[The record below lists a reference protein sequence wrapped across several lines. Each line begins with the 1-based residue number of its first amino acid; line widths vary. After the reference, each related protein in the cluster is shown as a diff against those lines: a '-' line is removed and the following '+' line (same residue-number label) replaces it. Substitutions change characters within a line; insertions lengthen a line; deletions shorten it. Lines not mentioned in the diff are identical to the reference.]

1 MKIRD
6 LMGNSIKGVIDS
18 FQQQHI
24 EKFYIYNNKIF
35 QIIRVQKV
43 AEENKLSSRKN
54 FVHIL
59 FKNVITNKINSTTV
73 SFDVFNQRTFY
84 SLYKNAH
91 KKLIE
96 ED

>member
-1 MKIRD
+1 MKIKD
-6 LMGNSIKGVIDS
+6 LMGKSIKNILDS

-35 QIIRVQKV
+35 QIIRIDKIP
-43 AEENKLSSRKN
+43 EPNKMSIRRN

-59 FKNVITNKINSTTV
+59 FKNVITSKINSTIIT
-73 SFDVFNQRTFY
+73 FDVFNERICY
-84 SLYKNAH
+84 SLYKNVH